1 MLRTGNFRRA
11 AELCSAWADL
21 ELANADAWR
30 CLGQAEQAQGNHQ
43 EALNAF
49 RKAKQ
54 LDPNDRVLDAEIER
68 SQKGIV
74 ADFLNRYRR

>member
-1 MLRTGNFRRA
+1 MLRSGNFRRA
-11 AELCSAWADL
+11 AELCGAWADL

-43 EALNAF
+43 DALNAF

-54 LDPNDRVLDAEIER
+54 LDPNDRALDAEIER

>member
-1 MLRTGNFRRA
+1 MLRTGNYRRA
-11 AELCSAWADL
+11 AELCGAWADL

-30 CLGQAEQAQGNHQ
+30 CLGEAQQAQGNHQ

-49 RKAKQ
+49 RRAKQ
-54 LDPNDRVLDAEIER
+54 HDPNDRSLDAAIDR

-74 ADFLNRYRR
+74 GDFLNRYRK